1 MSGVLTM
8 ILAGGEGTRLAPL
21 TGIRAKPAVP
31 FGGNYRI
38 IDFVLN
44 NFVNSDLLQIF
55 VITQF
60 KSHSLMKHLSRAW
73 RVTGLTNRFIDPIPA
88 QMQTGKHWYLGTADA
103 VYQNLHLIH
112 GLDPEHVCVFGGD
125 HIYKMDYRQMLAF
138 HLAQQTDVSI
148 AAVQVPLTLAH
159 QFGILK
165 ADAALRICQFSEKP
179 SAKTAQGFT
188 QHNSVLASMG
198 NYLFSAQALYKVLD
212 PLQAGEACDFGHDI
226 IPALVAQGRASAY
239 PFHHNSL
246 PTKQSLDGYWR
257 DVGTL
262 AALFHSKLD
271 VMQHEDWLDSPSQ
284 PWPILAG
291 CSKPSLCNKTLR
303 QIKKV
308 CQPAV
313 PLYASLQ

>member
-73 RVTGLTNRFIDPIPA
+73 RVTGLTSRFIDPIPA

-103 VYQNLHLIH
+103 VYQNLHLIS

-125 HIYKMDYRQMLAF
+125 HIYKMDVRQMLEF
-138 HLAQQTDVSI
+138 HRQHEAKLTV
-148 AAVQVPLTLAH
+148 AAIPVPVALAH
-159 QFGILK
+159 EFGVIEV
-165 ADAALRICQFSEKP
+165 DANGKMIGFEEKP
-179 SAKTAQGFT
+179 KSNPKT
-188 QHNSVLASMG
+188 
-198 NYLFSAQALYKVLD
+198 
-212 PLQAGEACDFGHDI
+212 
-226 IPALVAQGRASAY
+226 IPGR
-239 PFHHNSL
+239 
-246 PTKQSLDGYWR
+246 
-257 DVGTL
+257 
-262 AALFHSKLD
+262 
-271 VMQHEDWLDSPSQ
+271 
-284 PWPILAG
+284 
-291 CSKPSLCNKTLR
+291 
-303 QIKKV
+303 
-308 CQPAV
+308 
-313 PLYASLQ
+313 

>member
-1 MSGVLTM
+1 MCKVLS
-8 ILAGGEGTRLAPL
+8 IVLAGGQGTRLRPL
-21 TGIRAKPAVP
+21 TLKQAKPALP
-31 FGGNYRI
+31 FVGHRRI
-38 IDFVLN
+38 IDFVLSN
-44 NFVNSDLLQIF
+44 LWHSGLHQVMVLAQYQAASLINYLQQGWQQRF
-55 VITQF
+55 STDGFLNCIT
-60 KSHSLMKHLSRAW
+60 A
-73 RVTGLTNRFIDPIPA
+73 PA
-88 QMQTGKHWYLGTADA
+88 QLNQGTAGA
-103 VYQNLHLIH
+103 VAAQLSLIRDYRPDVIAI
-112 GLDPEHVCVFGGD
+112 LSAD

-198 NYLFSAQALYKVLD
+198 NYLFSAQALYQILD